1 MFQKSLIVLAISLFC
16 LASSQIVYT
25 PEVVSSPYY
34 YPSAAAYPYSYT
46 YSSPA
51 VAYPNAFYGWGSNKG
66 QQSTS
71 AAPTQKL
78 TNNQ

>member
-34 YPSAAAYPYSYT
+34 YPYS

-66 QQSTS
+66 QQSPS